1 MFHLLPHYKFR
12 VVLSIIIESKHVND
26 YYYNIKGTHFLF
38 FSRVKTR
45 RSLELP
51 PVSVALYSIQQR
63 HGSFGPSGTPVVATG
78 VVEPLRP

>member
-26 YYYNIKGTHFLF
+26 YYYKHPRTHFLF
-38 FSRVKTR
+38 FSRVNTG

-51 PVSVALYSIQQR
+51 PVSAALYSIQQR
-63 HGSFGPSGTPVVATG
+63 RGSFGPSGAPVVATG
-78 VVEPLRP
+78 VVESLRP